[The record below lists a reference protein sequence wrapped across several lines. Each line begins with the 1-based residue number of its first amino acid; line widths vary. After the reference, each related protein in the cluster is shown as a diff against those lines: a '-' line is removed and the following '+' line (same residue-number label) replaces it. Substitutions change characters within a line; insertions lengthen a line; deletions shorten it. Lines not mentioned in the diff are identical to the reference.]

1 MNDDF
6 KLHDGW
12 MELNAFCEKYQQ
24 RANTIHKRVTDG
36 VWPRGEFYAAP
47 SGSVGYVHEKKAT
60 EWLASKGKLV
70 L

>member
-1 MNDDF
+1 MDDF

-12 MELNAFCEKYQQ
+12 MELSAFCEKYGQ
-24 RANTIHKRVTDG
+24 RANTIHKRVADG

-47 SGSVGYVHEKKAT
+47 SGGVGYVNVAKAE
-60 EWLASKGKLV
+60 EWLSSKGKLV